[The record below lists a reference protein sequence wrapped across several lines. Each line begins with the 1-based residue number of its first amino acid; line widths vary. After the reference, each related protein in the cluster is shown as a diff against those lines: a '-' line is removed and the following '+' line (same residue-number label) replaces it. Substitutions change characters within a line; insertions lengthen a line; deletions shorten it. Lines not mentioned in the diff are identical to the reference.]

1 MERWK
6 KKECVDRERL
16 HQDVSEWLVSVVTLS
31 LLTLLG
37 EQVVSRA
44 FLDMVTS
51 DRNCWFLP
59 DWHWRSTTQQQQQKL
74 KKKKWKKHHRSCQT
88 VPLSNEV
95 NILTVLHRSS
105 KMLYFHQWDP
115 RAEAPRTALRVWTDR
130 WTVGGLYKQHVL
142 IYSSLAVKE
151 KRSYSL
157 AAPANELNNTQ
168 PVEREAAAERLAI
181 RRAAGEAWHF
191 QANRQ
196 KPRESCDGTLVNAKP
211 GRAKVEK
218 KKST

>member
-1 MERWK
+1 
-6 KKECVDRERL
+6 
-16 HQDVSEWLVSVVTLS
+16 
-31 LLTLLG
+31 
-37 EQVVSRA
+37 
-44 FLDMVTS
+44 
-51 DRNCWFLP
+51 
-59 DWHWRSTTQQQQQKL
+59 
-74 KKKKWKKHHRSCQT
+74 
-88 VPLSNEV
+88 
-95 NILTVLHRSS
+95 
-105 KMLYFHQWDP
+105 MLYFHQWDP

-196 KPRESCDGTLVNAKP
+196 RPRESCDGTLVNAKP

-218 KKST
+218 KKIHVNNAAAKEKQVSALATPRTGYVFSASLCRCFNALESDRQFNQSPFVWASYCCRRSRLSAHTLLEAQGQIKVSGRLSSEPPRRAASSWMARSSP